1 MSSLDK
7 KILDAT
13 LQGVSM
19 GMGVIGTGLEMT
31 GIGAPLG
38 AALNVASGGL
48 AFAST
53 SFELSQ
59 GMISKQQAAVA
70 YALDSIAM
78 IGIVG
83 TLAKGAS
90 MSAKAA
96 KFGEESAQ
104 ASRSAE
110 ETENAQQAA
119 KEAYE
124 NRNAERTNQY
134 YRQADKERPD
144 VSDQTPKKK
153 VTFDTTVSV
162 KSKGSSSEADP
173 RGLTEDKRPGEYENI
188 GRRTNYKISTRE
200 KGPSTQ
206 DYMNAD
212 PARKAEIERERFSE
226 TTEKRLTKDPYS
238 RSDDPNSERSKFE
251 FEEQDEQYRVDKRSF
266 LKQSK
271 EYAERAEFQRKWRRR
286 MFIVEGAAKTGIGLI
301 NIFINSN
308 YKQNW

>member
-1 MSSLDK
+1 
-7 KILDAT
+7 
-13 LQGVSM
+13 
-19 GMGVIGTGLEMT
+19 
-31 GIGAPLG
+31 
-38 AALNVASGGL
+38 
-48 AFAST
+48 
-53 SFELSQ
+53 
-59 GMISKQQAAVA
+59 MISKQQAAVA

-110 ETENAQQAA
+110 ETENSQQAA
-119 KEAYE
+119 REAFQ
-124 NRNAERTNQY
+124 NRNAERTNEY
-134 YRQADKERPD
+134 YREAGNQRPD

-173 RGLTEDKRPGEYENI
+173 RGLAEDKRPGEYETT

-206 DYMNAD
+206 EYMDAD
-212 PARKAEIERERFSE
+212 PERKAEIEKYKFSE
-226 TTEKRLTKDPYS
+226 PVEKRLTKDPYS
-238 RSDDPNSERSKFE
+238 RSNDPNSESTKFVE
-251 FEEQDEQYRVDKRSF
+251 KDEQYNVDKRNF

-271 EYAERAEFQRKWRRR
+271 EYAEQAEFQQKWRRR